1 MKPRT
6 VVSGI
11 LTLGLVVLACTPPES
26 AGPVASPTAG
36 PLPVVAP
43 AGPCRV
49 ALFIWS
55 EYIDPEVVAD
65 FERENDCRVTIETFA
80 SDEALIA
87 SLESGGTARYDIVVP
102 SDYSI
107 QGMIRRGLIAP
118 LRHERIPNLA
128 NLDDR
133 FVNPAFDPGNEHS
146 VPYQWGTVGIYL
158 RRGAG
163 PPARSWRL
171 IFDPAHQVGPFV
183 LLDSQRDM
191 MGSVLRYLGHSV
203 NTTDPREIAEAAA
216 TLREARRRSAGFQA
230 DVGGRDLVLA
240 GKATAAVAF
249 NGDAVRGMVED
260 PATLFFVPEEGS
272 VIWVDNLAIP
282 ARAPHRDSAERFI
295 NYLLDARVGARI
307 SNYNHFASPN
317 RAARPY
323 IAPADLANEAIY
335 PPARIM
341 TRLEW
346 VRDLGNDN
354 TLYDKPWQ
362 QLKAE

>member
-6 VVSGI
+6 IVSGI
-11 LTLGLVVLACTPPES
+11 LTLGLVVLACTPPKS
-26 AGPVASPTAG
+26 AEPVASPTAG

-118 LRHERIPNLA
+118 LRHESIPNLA

-146 VPYQWGTVGIYL
+146 VPYQWGTVGIQPSP
-158 RRGAG
+158 RCRTAGAKG
-163 PPARSWRL
+163 RRL
-171 IFDPAHQVGPFV
+171 IFDPAHQVGPLV

-191 MGSVLRYLGHSV
+191 MGAVLRYLGHSV
-203 NTTDPREIAEAAA
+203 NTTDPREIAEVAA

-260 PATLFFVPEEGS
+260 PATLFFVPEEG
-272 VIWVDNLAIP
+272 A
-282 ARAPHRDSAERFI
+282 
-295 NYLLDARVGARI
+295 
-307 SNYNHFASPN
+307 
-317 RAARPY
+317 
-323 IAPADLANEAIY
+323 
-335 PPARIM
+335 
-341 TRLEW
+341 
-346 VRDLGNDN
+346 
-354 TLYDKPWQ
+354 
-362 QLKAE
+362 